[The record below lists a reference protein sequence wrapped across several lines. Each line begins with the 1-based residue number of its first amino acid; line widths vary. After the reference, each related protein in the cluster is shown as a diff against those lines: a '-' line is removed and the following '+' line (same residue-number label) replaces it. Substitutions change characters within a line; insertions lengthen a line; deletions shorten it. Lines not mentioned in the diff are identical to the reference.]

1 MIYFRQTVL
10 NQIKSASNEAEL
22 QDVVSDSIQRL
33 KMKNVHGHI
42 IQRFILGMERALD
55 RERTEQLSAKAMKNM
70 DHATDLFRKLLKP

>member
-22 QDVVSDSIQRL
+22 QDIVNDSIQRL
-33 KMKNVHGHI
+33 KIKNVHGHI

-55 RERTEQLSAKAMKNM
+55 RERTELLSAKAMKNM
-70 DHATDLFRKLLKP
+70 DHAADLFRRLLKR